1 MTHTNTKSQD
11 VTSDA
16 VIKDVISRLYDN
28 TDMKY
33 LVSHDRIQMAKLS
46 ACLDEMRVYL
56 QLMQKVVSCE
66 TIYVLARTLLRLYT
80 PDQISNFYI
89 AERVESEIDVLYKIY
104 SMNNSIRFDVTVE
117 RDETCFHTGIL
128 IDIPLQIIRE
138 RCVLLE
144 IKFKT
149 RIQTFWKSVESKSKN
164 QELEVCIIYHND
176 FYYSVMRT
184 SDAI

>member
-1 MTHTNTKSQD
+1 MTKFMVHTNTKPQD
-11 VTSDA
+11 VISDA
-16 VIKDVISRLYDN
+16 VIKDVVSRLYDN

-66 TIYVLARTLLRLYT
+66 TIYVLARTLLQLYT

-89 AERVESEIDVLYKIY
+89 TERVESETDVLYKIY
-104 SMNNSIRFDVTVE
+104 SMNGSIRFDVTVE

-128 IDIPLQIIRE
+128 MDIPL
-138 RCVLLE
+138 
-144 IKFKT
+144 
-149 RIQTFWKSVESKSKN
+149 
-164 QELEVCIIYHND
+164 
-176 FYYSVMRT
+176 
-184 SDAI
+184 